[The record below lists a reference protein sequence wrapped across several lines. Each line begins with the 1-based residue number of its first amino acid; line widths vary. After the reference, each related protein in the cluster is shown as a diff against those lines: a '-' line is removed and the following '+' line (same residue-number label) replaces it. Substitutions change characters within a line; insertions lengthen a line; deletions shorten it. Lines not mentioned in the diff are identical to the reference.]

1 MWRVR
6 PVLMLTWLLSAC
18 SGSGLLNAMA
28 PSHAITVTS
37 DVAYGE
43 GPRRKLDL
51 YAPAQAHAPVV
62 VFLYGGSW
70 KSGDRSTYRFAG
82 SAFADRGFLT
92 VVPDYRVYPEVRYPD
107 FIDDAA
113 AAVAWTKSHIAA
125 YGGDP
130 DRVFLIGH
138 SAGAQIAAMLT
149 LDKAFLGRVGLD
161 PDRDIAGMIGLAG
174 PYDFLPLNDPDLD
187 AIFAP
192 AGDLRTTQPI
202 TYARAGAPPLL
213 LLTGDTDTT
222 VYPRNSRALADRIN
236 GLRGRATLKTYGS
249 VGHLS
254 IVGALSGLL
263 SWKAPILDDC
273 VAFMRS
279 GGV

>member
-1 MWRVR
+1 MRRIR
-6 PVLMLTWLLSAC
+6 PVLVLTWLLSSC
-18 SGSGLLNAMA
+18 SGPGLLNAVA
-28 PSHAITVTS
+28 PSQGITVTTGVS
-37 DVAYGE
+37 YGE
-43 GPRRKLDL
+43 GPRHKLDL
-51 YAPAQAHAPVV
+51 YKPAQAHAPVV

-70 KSGDRSTYRFAG
+70 KSGDRSTYGFAG

-92 VVPDYRVYPEVRYPD
+92 VVPDYRVYPEVRYPA

-113 AAVAWTKSHIAA
+113 AAVAWTKAHIAE

-161 PDRDIAGMIGLAG
+161 PDRDVAGMIGLAG

-187 AIFAP
+187 DIFAP
-192 AGDLRTTQPI
+192 AGELRKTQPI
-202 TYARAGAPPLL
+202 HYARAGAPPML
-213 LLTGDTDTT
+213 LLTGESDTT
-222 VYPRNSRALADRIN
+222 VYPRNSRALADRIE
-236 GLRGRATLKTYGS
+236 GLGGWATLKTYTG
-249 VGHLS
+249 VGHLT